1 MNLSALRKHGK
12 KAITPVLATI
22 ILIAITLI
30 AGVAIGGFVFGL
42 FGTLGSAPQ
51 VTAVTNSL
59 AAGTAATP
67 AALACTPTAPGGSW
81 VELKNTG
88 SAAASVLSMTVSYYG
103 APETIAAPAGCT
115 VAVGGIT
122 YITVTGLGGTVAANA
137 GDSFQGSVSLSNG
150 APVPFVGTFH

>member
-59 AAGTAATP
+59 AYGTANTAVGMTCAATP
-67 AALACTPTAPGGSW
+67 SGSW
-81 VELKNTG
+81 IQLKNTG
-88 SAAASVLSMTVSYYG
+88 SAAANVLSMTVSYNG
-103 APETIAAPAGCT
+103 APETIPATGTCS
-115 VAVGGIT
+115 VAVGGTT
-122 YITVTGLGGTVAANA
+122 YILVTGLGGPAANP
-137 GDSFQGSVSLSNG
+137 GDSFQGSVALSNG